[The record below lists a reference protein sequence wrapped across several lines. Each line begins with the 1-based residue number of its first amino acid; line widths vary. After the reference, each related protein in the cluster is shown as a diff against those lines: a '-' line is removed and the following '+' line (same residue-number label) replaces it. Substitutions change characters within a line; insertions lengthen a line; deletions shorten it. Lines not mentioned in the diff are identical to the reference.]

1 MATERRTPS
10 RVRVKW
16 PVVIIADKG
25 VIVAE
30 TRDISSEGAFISCDL
45 PLSPKEKLTI
55 FIMAPNRRP
64 FELPAEV
71 AWSNRLESKPH
82 NTSAGMGVRFTEVSG
97 ASRQILLSLIEHLYQ
112 SKLSPTSN
120 LTGKI

>member
-1 MATERRTPS
+1 MATDRRTPT

-25 VIVAE
+25 VMVAE

-45 PLSPKEKLTI
+45 PLSPKAKLRI

-71 AWSNRLESKPH
+71 AWSNSQDSKPY
-82 NTSAGMGVRFTEVSG
+82 NNSSGMGVRFTEVST
-97 ASRQILLSLIEHLYQ
+97 ANRQLLVTLLENLYKA
-112 SKLSPTSN
+112 KLGPASN
-120 LTGKI
+120 L

>member
-1 MATERRTPS
+1 MATDRRTPT

-25 VIVAE
+25 IIVAE

-45 PLSPKEKLTI
+45 PLSPKEKLRI
-55 FIMAPNRRP
+55 FIMVPNRRP

-71 AWSNRLESKPH
+71 AWSNPHDSKP
-82 NTSAGMGVRFTEVSG
+82 NNMSSGMGVRFTEVST
-97 ASRQILLSLIEHLYQ
+97 ANRQVLLSLIENVYKA
-112 SKLSPTSN
+112 KLS
-120 LTGKI
+120 LTPNQG

>member
-45 PLSPKEKLTI
+45 PLSPKEKLRV

-71 AWSNRLESKPH
+71 AWSNPHESKPL

-97 ASRQILLSLIEHLYQ
+97 ASRQILLNLIDHLYQ

-120 LTGKI
+120 PK

>member
-1 MATERRTPS
+1 MATDRRTPT

-45 PLSPKEKLTI
+45 PLSPKEKLRI

-71 AWSNRLESKPH
+71 AWSNRHDSRP
-82 NTSAGMGVRFTEVSG
+82 NNASSGMGVRFTEISG
-97 ASRQILLSLIEHLYQ
+97 ATRQILLSLIEHLYQ
-112 SKLSPTSN
+112 SKLSPPSN
-120 LTGKI
+120 LK

>member
-1 MATERRTPS
+1 MATDRRTPP

-45 PLSPKEKLTI
+45 PLSPREKVKI

-71 AWSNRLESKPH
+71 AWSSPHDASNSKM
-82 NTSAGMGVRFTEVSG
+82 SLGMGVRFTEVST
-97 ASRQILLSLIEHLYQ
+97 ANRQILLGLLEHLYQ
-112 SKLSPTSN
+112 SKLTSN
-120 LTGKI
+120 SSL

>member
-1 MATERRTPS
+1 MATDRRTPT
-10 RVRVKW
+10 RIRVKW

-45 PLSPKEKLTI
+45 PLSPKEKLRI

-71 AWSNRLESKPH
+71 AWSNLHDSSTKDI
-82 NTSAGMGVRFTEVSG
+82 SSGMGVRFTDVTTTNREV
-97 ASRQILLSLIEHLYQ
+97 LLSLLEHFYK
-112 SKLSPTSN
+112 SKLNPTSSF
-120 LTGKI
+120 